1 MICSSQSQSSTTIS
15 SDSLLRAPVQ
25 RYRVP
30 KRIPT
35 FLDLNQKPK
44 KEKFISFELVSKLDT
59 LQIPLRP
66 SNESVSTTD
75 EEHDST
81 SINKEEVFTPMNGV
95 VVSILDI
102 ISHKVSFDNDNK
114 I

>member
-44 KEKFISFELVSKLDT
+44 KEKFA
-59 LQIPLRP
+59 
-66 SNESVSTTD
+66 
-75 EEHDST
+75 EEFG
-81 SINKEEVFTPMNGV
+81 KEEKHSPKKRENARSAATDKQP
-95 VVSILDI
+95 
-102 ISHKVSFDNDNK
+102 
-114 I
+114 

>member
-1 MICSSQSQSSTTIS
+1 MICSSHSQSSTKIS

-30 KRIPT
+30 KKIPT
-35 FLDLNQKPK
+35 FLDLNKSTK

-59 LQIPLRP
+59 LQSPVRP

-75 EEHDST
+75 EEQEGK